1 MNGFTSAF
9 GGQQPQANQPQ
20 QQQPMAAPSQNNTYW
35 AAKAAQQ
42 VCSTMQAKES
52 DYFATVNRRGL
63 ARLWRLAYAQAFGMN
78 PEAKFDMQT
87 QSLAFV
93 GPEAAFV
100 RFRIGEVR
108 SYVQQMNAMAQN
120 NRPAFQCLALNS
132 DVASVGQVEMSQSIV
147 DYLYRQN
154 VGEQREREALEADG
168 WFGAGYAWLRW
179 DPDGGD
185 MVDVPMPVPGK
196 FMQDGTPA
204 ITKVKQ
210 RSGAPKIT
218 TLFPW
223 EIVQEAYSKDPL
235 WRMVRE
241 RANKWEV
248 AANFPEM
255 ADRIVNIN
263 NVKEQPAAAEMYFY
277 DISGANED
285 DVIVRHFY
293 HRRCTALPEGRYV
306 GMVDDIVLWDRPCPH
321 PSGMPILELCSGKFF
336 GTQFG
341 YTGTWDLMAI
351 QQMLDEMCSKVATNI
366 CTFGIPTIF
375 AEEGISIDVDAIAQG
390 KTIFTYKP
398 GQKPPEQMKIDGLP
412 QSATFFF
419 EYLQQRFMSV
429 SGLNSVTRGQPDK
442 NIDSGTMAA
451 LFHSIALE
459 YQSSRQAALDTFRE
473 ELANLML
480 DMVRMYST
488 SPFLIEV
495 SGKKQAPYLKEFT
508 TDAIDGVRKVR
519 VVTANPLLRSQAGR
533 LELFLQTKDLPP
545 EQRGAAIE
553 LITTGD
559 ASGFTDDSRTSDMRI
574 RWENERLSAGIPCSV
589 SATDNPFT
597 HVKKH
602 TQQLEALMSM
612 DTPDQMG
619 LEQLF
624 VHIKEH
630 LNVYSIMDPLLAVM
644 LRIPPPPPIP
654 GTPAGNLAMMTGMPL
669 MPGAEKMADPANTG
683 STPKAIPSGGAQSP
697 SDKGPPNPKPAKP
710 PEESGAQPQ
719 ANPGM

>member
-1 MNGFTSAF
+1 MDFVPAL
-9 GGQQPQANQPQ
+9 GGQPTNGVQQP
-20 QQQPMAAPSQNNTYW
+20 QQPMAAPSEANTYW
-35 AAKAAQQ
+35 AAKQAQQ
-42 VCSTMQAKES
+42 VCSALQAKET

-63 ARLWRLAYAQAFGMN
+63 SRLWRLAYAQAFGMN

-108 SYVQQMNAMAQN
+108 SYVQQMNAMAQG

-132 DVASVGQVEMSQSIV
+132 DVASIGQIDIAQSIV
-147 DYLYRQN
+147 DYLYKQN

-168 WFGAGYAWLRW
+168 WFGSAYAWLRW
-179 DPDGGD
+179 DPEAGD
-185 MVDVPMPVPGK
+185 LLDVPMQVPNK

-204 ITKVKQ
+204 MTSVKQ
-210 RSGAPKIT
+210 RSGAPKIAV
-218 TLFPW
+218 LYPW
-223 EIVQEAYSKDPL
+223 EIVQEAYSRDPM
-235 WRMVRE
+235 WRIVRE
-241 RANKWEV
+241 RANKWEL
-248 AANFPEM
+248 AAGFPEL
-255 ADRIVNIN
+255 ADKIVTVN

-277 DISGANED
+277 DIAGANED

-293 HRRCTALPEGRYV
+293 HRRCRALPEGRYI
-306 GMVDDIVLWDRPCPH
+306 GMVDDVVLWDRPCPH

-375 AEEGISIDVDAIAQG
+375 AEEGITIDVDAIAQG

-398 GQKPPEQMKIDGLP
+398 GQKPPEQMKIEGLP
-412 QSATFFF
+412 PSATFFF
-419 EYLQQRFMSV
+419 EYLQSRFMSV
-429 SGLNSVTRGQPDK
+429 SGLNSVTRGDPDK
-442 NIDSGTMAA
+442 NIESGTMAA

-459 YQSSRQAALDTFRE
+459 YQSARQAALDTFRE
-473 ELANLML
+473 ELANMML

-495 SGKKQAPYLKEFT
+495 AGKHATPYLKEFT
-508 TDAIDGVRKVR
+508 TDAVDGVRKVR
-519 VVTANPLLRSQAGR
+519 VVTSNPLLRSQAGR

-545 EQRGAAIE
+545 EQRSAAIE
-553 LITTGD
+553 LITSGD
-559 ASGFTDDSRTSDMRI
+559 SSGFTDDSRTCDMRI
-574 RWENERLSAGIPCSV
+574 RWENERLTLKIPCAV
-589 SATDNPFT
+589 SATDDPFK

-602 TQQLEALMSM
+602 TMQLEALMSM
-612 DTPDQMG
+612 DTPDPEALVTIQ
-619 LEQLF
+619 Q
-624 VHIKEH
+624 HIVEH
-630 LNVYSIMDPLLAVM
+630 IQIYSTMDPLLAVM

-669 MPGAEKMADPANTG
+669 MPGAEKMADPTNTG
-683 STPKAIPSGGAQSP
+683 STPKAIPAGGAQAP
-697 SDKGPPNPKPAKP
+697 SDKGPPNPNPAKP
-710 PEESGAQPQ
+710 PEESKAQPQ
-719 ANPGM
+719 AGPGM